1 MKLANN
7 KNLWIVPAYGIF
19 YLIMFFVL
27 ENRSVNYQVIY
38 SPLDDLIPF
47 CEYFIIPYVL
57 WFLFMAVTVIYF
69 MFFQDSLEEY
79 RKLISML
86 GTGMTVFLIVSF
98 VIPNC
103 HNLRPVLPEDG
114 NVFVKAVRILYTID
128 TPTNLLPSIHVFN
141 TLACYT
147 AIANNERCTQ
157 NEVIRYG
164 SKLLAIL
171 IILST
176 VFLKQHSVIDVSIA
190 FLFFGICYWI
200 FYWFIPNNQD
210 RFVQIMNPKEIM
222 TIPNALSMF
231 RLFLGIL
238 FWGIGTGADFAG
250 KQTVLVVTLAL
261 SGITDFLDGKI
272 ARKYDMVSEF
282 GKLLD
287 PIADKVTQGV
297 LLLYLVNK
305 YPILNMTLLLFFVK
319 EFGMFLANSKLILTT
334 GNNEGA
340 RWYGK
345 VSTTVFYVVMII
357 LVLFPSIPLSTA
369 NALIGL
375 CSICLAGSFA
385 LYMNYYITEYNKARG
400 KTRWPA

>member
-1 MKLANN
+1 MKSANN

-57 WFLFMAVTVIYF
+57 WFLFMAATVIYF

-147 AIANNERCTQ
+147 AIVNNERCTQ
-157 NEVIRYG
+157 NKVIRYG

-200 FYWFIPNNQD
+200 FYWFIPNNQG

-238 FWGIGTGADFAG
+238 FWGIGAGADFAG

-305 YPILNMTLLLFFVK
+305 YPILKLTLLLFLVK
-319 EFGMFLANSKLILTT
+319 ELGMFLASSKLILTT

-369 NALIGL
+369 NVLIGL